1 MKKFL
6 YICILV
12 LTAATASAQTRYIN
26 NVKFGNLTREKVND
40 RVQIAMDVLLSD
52 LQLNTNDMLI
62 LTPVLYSNNSADSMA
77 FAPMAV
83 LGKVRNRI
91 VERNTKLNNPVPLPA
106 GTQAVVARKNRTEQT
121 LTYNG
126 AVPYV
131 SWMRNANLKVLAAV
145 KGCADCGE
153 GLGEL
158 LLTQRLF
165 DEPYQPSYKLT
176 YIVPEVEPVK
186 ARADRHTATF
196 NYVVGKHEL
205 LRHYKNNASEFER
218 VDKVINEVK
227 NNKDIQITEFTVA
240 GYASPE
246 GNFNSNRA
254 LADRRA
260 NSFADYLSNTHGI
273 SRSQF
278 RVTGYGED
286 WDGLKRAV
294 EKSQISDKDEI
305 LRIIASVANPDA
317 RDAQLMKLSGGTT
330 YRTLLNNYYPPLRR
344 TDYTIA
350 YNVRAFS
357 VEEAREII
365 KTNPKLLSLNEMYLV
380 AQSYPADSKEFKE
393 VFDIATRMYPDE
405 PIALLNSAAA
415 DIEMNSNRA
424 AIERLEKM
432 QADPR
437 TWNNLGVA
445 YARLGEME
453 KAKDYFQR
461 AAAQG
466 DADAKAN
473 LEELEKAMEN

>member
-12 LTAATASAQTRYIN
+12 SAAATASAQTRYIN
-26 NVKFGNLTREKVND
+26 DVKFGNLTREKVND
-40 RVQIAMDVLLSD
+40 RVRIAMDVMLDD
-52 LQLNTNDMLI
+52 LQLGSNDMLI
-62 LTPVLYSNNSADSMA
+62 LTPVLYANNGSDSMA
-77 FAPMAV
+77 FAPVAV

-91 VERNTKLNNPVPLPA
+91 VVRNTKLNNPAPVPA
-106 GTQAVVARKNRTEQT
+106 DAQAVVARKNKTEQSLAYSGT
-121 LTYNG
+121 
-126 AVPYV
+126 VPYV
-131 SWMRNANLKVLAAV
+131 NWMRDANLKVVATV

-153 GLGEL
+153 GLGGL

-165 DEPYQPSYKLT
+165 DEPHEPSYKLT

-196 NYVVGKHEL
+196 NYVVARHEL
-205 LRHYKNNASEFER
+205 LRDYKNNAREFQR
-218 VDKVINEVK
+218 VDEVITEVK
-227 NNKDIQITEFTVA
+227 NNKDIQITEFTVS

-246 GNFNSNRA
+246 GNFESNRA

-273 SRSQF
+273 RRNQF
-278 RVTGYGED
+278 KVSGYGED
-286 WDGLKRAV
+286 WDGLKLAV
-294 EKSQISDKDEI
+294 EKSQIADKDEI

-317 RDAQLMKLSGGTT
+317 RDAQLMKLSGGNT

-380 AQSYPADSKEFKE
+380 AQSYPANSKEFKE

-405 PIALLNSAAA
+405 PVAILNSAAA
-415 DIEMNSNRA
+415 DIEGDSNRT
-424 AIERLEKM
+424 AIERLAKLE
-432 QADPR
+432 ADAR
-437 TWNNLGVA
+437 IWNNMGVA
-445 YARLGEME
+445 YAGLGELD

-473 LEELEKAMEN
+473 LEELEKAMGN